1 MEGLTGQ
8 GRTGKRQA
16 LFKECKR
23 SQEQGCG
30 QDMYGGKEPTLGCLH
45 WCDVTPL
52 CSWVLGT

>member
-1 MEGLTGQ
+1 MEGLSEQ

-30 QDMYGGKEPTLGCLH
+30 QDMYGGKEPVLGCLH
-45 WCDVTPL
+45 
-52 CSWVLGT
+52 